1 MNDATSGYELLLRPP
16 RTPARDHP
24 PPQARLGRPPDRR
37 LAAQRDVAGRPQRP
51 RRAPD
56 RGRDR
61 PRPGAG
67 PSTTEKRLR
76 AADCEWLRHITEVQ
90 AVRRTWWRTRWQSWP
105 PRAGQT
111 REPREVRIALDC
123 DPGSPVQMFQ
133 LYVALA
139 DDQMPLGAPELRTFH
154 PDADTEMPTEAAV
167 VIETNPA
174 AADLLEWI
182 AWLLFDG
189 RRSAAR

>member
-1 MNDATSGYELLLRPP
+1 MNDATSGYELLRRRP
-16 RTPARDHP
+16 AP
-24 PPQARLGRPPDRR
+24 PPETIPL
-37 LAAQRDVAGRPQRP
+37 L
-51 RRAPD
+51 RRAWDARRTEDWLLNGTWPEGRSAPGEHLTAAGTD
-56 RGRDR
+56 RGGRWAVHD
-61 PRPGAG
+61 G
-67 PSTTEKRLR
+67 ERLR

-105 PRAGQT
+105 VRAAQT

-123 DPGSPVQMFQ
+123 DPGNPVQMFQ

-167 VIETNPA
+167 VVETNPA